1 MAKSFTFTFTEF
13 SPGYFL
19 AWTISTQCG
28 NTGKV
33 EIRSGGNT
41 LDTAIKS
48 SGNWN
53 FMLLS
58 QKNADINSNIVEVEV
73 TVNEA
78 TDELKNSKTGCAILD
93 NAGRKVGYVYSVCVE
108 DSTDDDYNDFY
119 INLVG
124 WAKKG

>member
-19 AWTISTQCG
+19 AWTISSQCG

-33 EIRSGGNT
+33 EIRSGGKT
-41 LDTAIKS
+41 LATAVKN

-53 FMLLS
+53 FTLLDQNS
-58 QKNADINSNIVEVEV
+58 ADIHSGTVEVEV

-78 TDELKNSKTGCAILD
+78 VAELKNSKTGGAIMD
-93 NAGRKVGYVYSVCVE
+93 NAGRKVGYVYSICVE
-108 DSTDDDYNDFY
+108 DSTDADYNDFY